1 MVLLNIVSTTFTK
14 CSEFNIIL
22 SIEESSRILIPSRN
36 ILIPE
41 FFLYILLMIYNDF
54 IYVRF
59 LKCWFSLEVFF
70 FVDTHATSINKHGL
84 NSVYAIIN
92 IFLTAKPINITHMWH
107 PVLFSLIYVVFSVIH
122 QLGFGVPPI
131 YTVLDWSKPT
141 TALLTSVPL
150 VFIGVP
156 LCHVMFFILYR
167 TRCVIFRKCC
177 LEKDKAETSTRHSD
191 LQDE

>member
-1 MVLLNIVSTTFTK
+1 MQWIQHNPIHKRSNYLFVY
-14 CSEFNIIL
+14 
-22 SIEESSRILIPSRN
+22 RILIPSRN
-36 ILIPE
+36 ILIPD
-41 FFLYILLMIYNDF
+41 FFSLHLLDDTQMNDF
-54 IYVRF
+54 IYDRF
-59 LKCWFSLEVFF
+59 LKYWFSLEVFF
-70 FVDTHATSINKHGL
+70 FLDTHATSINKHGL

-92 IFLTAKPINITHMWH
+92 IFITAKPINITHMWH
-107 PVLFSLIYVVFSVIH
+107 PVLFSLIYVVFSVIY

-177 LEKDKAETSTRHSD
+177 LKKDKAETSTRHSD
-191 LQDE
+191 LQDEQAW

>member
-1 MVLLNIVSTTFTK
+1 MTWYSKTQWVLLNVNNATSVIITLAYWTLIASSK
-14 CSEFNIIL
+14 CPSLLDSHRFN
-22 SIEESSRILIPSRN
+22 
-36 ILIPE
+36 
-41 FFLYILLMIYNDF
+41 
-54 IYVRF
+54 
-59 LKCWFSLEVFF
+59 LEVFF

-107 PVLFSLIYVVFSVIH
+107 PVLFSLIYVVFSVIY

-191 LQDE
+191 LQDEQA